1 MGTIVRAKSEMF
13 AQQLIMNDERRM
25 MNDEVVSSCH
35 PHNHISSLIPYPSL
49 LCLAPHP

>member
-25 MNDEVVSSCH
+25 MNDVEGCRW
-35 PHNHISSLIPYPSL
+35 LRETYRKL
-49 LCLAPHP
+49 F